1 MIAQENIIEDVNQ
14 ALATTILKMP
24 SDRIT
29 ADTLNLYRQELK
41 INQLKNTSYLS
52 LCTEEP
58 SKITFCSDTY
68 SHASPNNQSWKE

>member
-41 INQLKNTSYLS
+41 IT
-52 LCTEEP
+52 
-58 SKITFCSDTY
+58 
-68 SHASPNNQSWKE
+68 